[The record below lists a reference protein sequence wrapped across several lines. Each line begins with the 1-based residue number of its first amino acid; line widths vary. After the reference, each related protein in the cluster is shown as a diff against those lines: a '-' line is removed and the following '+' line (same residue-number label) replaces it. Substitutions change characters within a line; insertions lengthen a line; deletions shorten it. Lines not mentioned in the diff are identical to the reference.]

1 MVRQHLD
8 ELIRHED
15 VHAMH
20 ERLTALSPKLATALE
35 KACPAQLQHTV
46 FKQLLREG
54 IALKDI
60 VLIATAL
67 VDSAD
72 TTKDP
77 ILLTAEVRCALR
89 RQIVSGAVGTAA
101 EIKAFTLGNELEQL
115 LLGALNTARHTN
127 KKVPLDNYPVDPNLL
142 GQLQEHMA
150 HARDLMKQQ
159 ATAPLLLVT
168 PQLRPLLA
176 RYARLFAQGLQV
188 LSFNEVPEGK
198 ELKVLGTVG

>member
-1 MVRQHLD
+1 M
-8 ELIRHED
+8 
-15 VHAMH
+15 
-20 ERLTALSPKLATALE
+20 
-35 KACPAQLQHTV
+35 

-54 IALKDI
+54 VALKDI
-60 VLIATAL
+60 VQIATAL
-67 VDSAD
+67 LDSID

-89 RQIVSGAVGTAA
+89 RQLVSTAP
-101 EIKAFTLGNELEQL
+101 EIKAFTLGTELEQL
-115 LLGALNTARHTN
+115 LLGALSSARHTN
-127 KKVPLDNYPVDPNLL
+127 KKVPLDNYPVDPSLL

-159 ATAPLLLVT
+159 ATAPILLVT